1 MPAKGTQSMN
11 ATSAH
16 DTTALVVIGGLPP
29 KRSIVQHL
37 PRYDFVIAADSGLH
51 AAIDLGLR
59 VAAVVGDMD
68 SVDPAVLAVAEVTG
82 SHIERVSHDKDNTD
96 TELALLTA
104 VARGARRI
112 TLITGGGGRL
122 DHQLGV
128 LAVMQHPALAEC
140 SMEAFW
146 DTARLH
152 LVRGPGSITIMGAVG
167 SIVGISPAGGSAEG
181 INANGLRWT
190 LSNESLLAHSTR
202 GISNEMTEPQAT
214 ISVAKG
220 NLFVIQPNAL
230 EG

>member
-1 MPAKGTQSMN
+1 MN

-29 KRSIVQHL
+29 KRSVVQHL

-59 VAAVVGDMD
+59 VTAVVGDMD

-82 SHIERVSHDKDNTD
+82 SEIERVPRDKDNTD

-140 SMEAFW
+140 SVQAFGTRPSCIW
-146 DTARLH
+146 FVARA
-152 LVRGPGSITIMGAVG
+152 RSK
-167 SIVGISPAGGSAEG
+167 
-181 INANGLRWT
+181 
-190 LSNESLLAHSTR
+190 LLAPSAASLASRPLAETQKASARAACAGHCTTNHYWLIPLA
-202 GISNEMTEPQAT
+202 G
-214 ISVAKG
+214 
-220 NLFVIQPNAL
+220 
-230 EG
+230 

>member
-1 MPAKGTQSMN
+1 
-11 ATSAH
+11 
-16 DTTALVVIGGLPP
+16 
-29 KRSIVQHL
+29 
-37 PRYDFVIAADSGLH
+37 
-51 AAIDLGLR
+51 
-59 VAAVVGDMD
+59 
-68 SVDPAVLAVAEVTG
+68 VLAVAEVTG
-82 SHIERVSHDKDNTD
+82 SHIERVPRDKDNTD

-128 LAVMQHPALAEC
+128 LAVMQHPALVEC

-152 LVRGPGSITIMGAVG
+152 LVRGPGSITITGAVG
-167 SIVGISPAGGSAEG
+167 SIVGISPAGGNAEG

>member
-1 MPAKGTQSMN
+1 MN

-29 KRSIVQHL
+29 KRSVVQHL

-59 VAAVVGDMD
+59 VTAVVGDMD

-82 SHIERVSHDKDNTD
+82 SEIERVPRDKDNTD

-104 VARGARRI
+104 VARGARHI
-112 TLITGGGGRL
+112 TVITGGGGRL

-128 LAVMQHPALAEC
+128 LAVMQHPALSEC
-140 SMEAFW
+140 SVQAFW
-146 DTARLH
+146 DTAQLH
-152 LVRGPGSITIMGAVG
+152 LVRGPGSIEITGPVG
-167 SIVGISPAGGSAEG
+167 SIVGITPAGGNAEG
-181 INANGLRWT
+181 ISTSGLRWT
-190 LSNESLLAHSTR
+190 LHNESLLAYSTR
-202 GISNEMTEPQAT
+202 GISNEMAEPQAT
-214 ISVAKG
+214 ITVTNG

>member
-1 MPAKGTQSMN
+1 MN

-29 KRSIVQHL
+29 KRSVVQHL

-82 SHIERVSHDKDNTD
+82 SEIERVPRDKDNTD

-128 LAVMQHPALAEC
+128 LAVMHLPNAACRLFGIRPNCTSSVAQDRSQLLAPSAASLASRPLAETQRASTQVAC
-140 SMEAFW
+140 
-146 DTARLH
+146 
-152 LVRGPGSITIMGAVG
+152 
-167 SIVGISPAGGSAEG
+167 AGHCTTNHYWLIPLG
-181 INANGLRWT
+181 
-190 LSNESLLAHSTR
+190 ESV
-202 GISNEMTEPQAT
+202 M
-214 ISVAKG
+214 K
-220 NLFVIQPNAL
+220 
-230 EG
+230 

>member
-1 MPAKGTQSMN
+1 MN

-16 DTTALVVIGGLPP
+16 ETTALVVIGGLPP
-29 KRSIVQHL
+29 KRSIIKHL
-37 PRYDFVIAADSGLH
+37 PNYDFVIAADSGLH

-68 SVDPAVLAVAEVTG
+68 SVDHAVLAVAEATG
-82 SHIERVSHDKDNTD
+82 SHIERVSRDKDNTD

-112 TLITGGGGRL
+112 TVITGGGGRL

-128 LAVMQHPALAEC
+128 LAVMQHPALGEC
-140 SMEAFW
+140 SVQAFW
-146 DTARLH
+146 DTAQLH
-152 LVRGPGSITIMGAVG
+152 LVRGPGSIVIAGTVG
-167 SIVGISPAGGSAEG
+167 SLVGITPAGGNADG
-181 INANGLRWT
+181 ISTSGLRWT
-190 LSNESLLAHSTR
+190 LNNESLLAHSTR

-214 ISVAKG
+214 ITIATG
-220 NLFVIQPNAL
+220 NLFIIQPNAL

>member
-1 MPAKGTQSMN
+1 
-11 ATSAH
+11 
-16 DTTALVVIGGLPP
+16 
-29 KRSIVQHL
+29 
-37 PRYDFVIAADSGLH
+37 
-51 AAIDLGLR
+51 
-59 VAAVVGDMD
+59 
-68 SVDPAVLAVAEVTG
+68 
-82 SHIERVSHDKDNTD
+82 
-96 TELALLTA
+96 
-104 VARGARRI
+104 
-112 TLITGGGGRL
+112 
-122 DHQLGV
+122 
-128 LAVMQHPALAEC
+128 
-140 SMEAFW
+140 MEAFW

-152 LVRGPGSITIMGAVG
+152 LVRGPGSITITGAVG